1 MDQPRVNERSEK
13 PTSLKVLQFRLNRLD
28 TEIRTA
34 FDVLNQRITWLMISS
49 SFLLSAFISLDK
61 SSPDIGRHLRWLL
74 PGLGVLS
81 ALLVGIAAVGKHRI
95 IKHVKGLRI
104 IAEEQASQFRCES
117 LEGKTWPHR
126 IINLPSQVL
135 PWLLLLLWLFIL
147 GVQVVTA
154 HTKGQEL
161 DQPSVSSPQQHAR

>member
-1 MDQPRVNERSEK
+1 MDQPRLNETVRE
-13 PTSLKVLQFRLNRLD
+13 PDFPQELQFRLNRLD

-49 SFLLSAFISLDK
+49 SFLLSAFISLEK
-61 SSPDIGRHLRWLL
+61 SSPDIARHLRWLL
-74 PGLGVLS
+74 PVLGVLS

-95 IKHVKGLRI
+95 IEHVKGLRTS
-104 IAEEQASQFRCES
+104 AEAQASRFGCES
-117 LEGKTWPHR
+117 LEEKTWPHR

-147 GVQVVTA
+147 GVQVVNA
-154 HTKGQEL
+154 HTKGQTL
-161 DQPSVSSPQQHAR
+161 DQPSASSPR